1 MRKYILMA
9 AVAAAVAGVSGNAMA
24 EIKVKAGGRIMVDG
38 EFGRGINGSKGFE
51 PSSSAQ
57 ETDFDSQLDR
67 ARLNLSGTVSPDW
80 GFKIEYDFASGK
92 AAAKDIFLAYKGFKP
107 AAVLIGNFKEP
118 FGLEELTS
126 SKYMTFM
133 DRTIVNGQFSPSRNV
148 GAALHMGGSNY
159 SAAFGVFGKG
169 TGKGQDPKY
178 SVAGRVTFAP
188 IATKTTAVHLGAA
201 VNYIDVHSSS
211 LYTSSGAITTGDT
224 NNKEPAGYHIG
235 NPNFVDLDKSTLGGL
250 EAAAVFGPA
259 SIQGEYMK
267 AFNTYL
273 TPGRNSDPSGWYVQ
287 ASFFPTGESRNYVAK
302 KGAFGRIKTS
312 GNAIELAARY
322 GVLKLDQAGR
332 DDVKQT
338 TVGANWYA
346 NPHLRFM
353 ANYEMVN
360 YGNNA
365 NAGITAPQP
374 VADNKDNFFM
384 ARAQVDW

>member
-80 GFKIEYDFASGK
+80 GFKVEYDFASGK

-133 DRTIVNGQFSPSRNV
+133 DRTIVNGQFAPSRNV

-169 TGKGQDPKY
+169 TGKGQDDKY
-178 SVAGRVTFAP
+178 SVGARASFAP
-188 IATKTTAVHLGAA
+188 IATKTAAVHLGAA
-201 VNYIDVHSSS
+201 VNYIDVHSSAIFAANGTPV
-211 LYTSSGAITTGDT
+211 TSG
-224 NNKEPAGYHIG
+224 GYHLG
-235 NPNFVDLDKSTLGGL
+235 NPNFPDLDKSTLGGL

-273 TPGRNSDPSGWYVQ
+273 TPGRDSNPSGWYVQ